1 MTGLW
6 LIRRVQDILFAL
18 LFLTRL
24 PVSWL
29 LSSRLFPDRS
39 EESSAL
45 CVWAFPLVGV
55 LIGSIGAFVCLFF
68 WWLGLPV
75 FMTAV
80 FCLLLLILL
89 TGGLHEDGLADF
101 ADGLAGH
108 DPAHRLAIMRDSR
121 IGSYGVLALVLALA
135 LRGGAIAEI
144 IDQNMPDQDLLDVVS
159 LFAAFITICVIS
171 RGAMLLPLI
180 LMKPARPDGL
190 GKFYAQASP
199 KNRFFLL
206 AAGLLITLA
215 ILILVFITDGKIYWL
230 DGAIFLAASVG
241 IGCLPAFVAHSRI
254 GGQTGDIL
262 GAVQQFTEIA
272 AWSLLILLTI

>member
-1 MTGLW
+1 MISSII
-6 LIRRVQDILFAL
+6 IRRVQDILFAL

-39 EESSAL
+39 DDSSAL
-45 CVWAFPLVGV
+45 CVWAFPLIGV
-55 LIGSIGAFVCLFF
+55 LIGSIGSFVCLFC

-80 FCLLLLILL
+80 FCLLLLTLL

-121 IGSYGVLALVLALA
+121 IGSYGVLALVLSLA

-144 IDQNMPDQDLLDVVS
+144 IDQNMPDEDLLDVVS

-206 AAGLLITLA
+206 ATGLLITLA
-215 ILILVFITDGKIYWL
+215 ILILTFITDGKMQWL

-272 AWSLLILLTI
+272 AWSLLLLLTI

>member
-1 MTGLW
+1 MTDFW
-6 LIRRVQDILFAL
+6 IIRRVQDILFAL

-39 EESSAL
+39 DESSAL

-68 WWLGLPV
+68 WGLGLPV
-75 FMTAV
+75 FLNAV
-80 FCLLLLILL
+80 FCLLFITLL

-121 IGSYGVLALVLALA
+121 IGSYGVLALILSLA

-171 RGAMLLPLI
+171 RAAMLLPLI

-215 ILILVFITDGKIYWL
+215 ILILVFITDGKMQGL
-230 DGAIFLAASVG
+230 DIVIFLAASAG
-241 IGCLPAFVAHSRI
+241 IGCLPAFIAHSRI

-272 AWSLLILLTI
+272 AWSLLILLSI

>member
-206 AAGLLITLA
+206 ATGLLITLA
-215 ILILVFITDGKIYWL
+215 ILILTFITDGKMQWL
-230 DGAIFLAASVG
+230 DGVIFLAASVG
-241 IGCLPAFVAHSRI
+241 IGCLPASIARSRI

-272 AWSLLILLTI
+272 AWSLLLLLTI

>member
-6 LIRRVQDILFAL
+6 LIRRVQDILLAL

-24 PVSWL
+24 PVSRL

-39 EESSAL
+39 ENSSAL

-80 FCLLLLILL
+80 FCLLFLTLL

>member
-1 MTGLW
+1 MISSII
-6 LIRRVQDILFAL
+6 IRRVQDILFAL

-39 EESSAL
+39 DDSSAL

-55 LIGSIGAFVCLFF
+55 LIGFIAAFVCLFF

-144 IDQNMPDQDLLDVVS
+144 INQNMPDQDLLDVVS

-206 AAGLLITLA
+206 ATGLLITLA
-215 ILILVFITDGKIYWL
+215 ILILTFIADGKIHWL
-230 DGAIFLAASVG
+230 DGVIFLVASIG
-241 IGCLPAFVAHSRI
+241 IGCLPAFVARSRI

>member
-1 MTGLW
+1 MIGLW

-39 EESSAL
+39 EDSAL
-45 CVWAFPLVGV
+45 CVWAFPLIGV
-55 LIGSIGAFVCLFF
+55 LIGSIGSFVCLFC

-80 FCLLLLILL
+80 FCLLLLTLL

-206 AAGLLITLA
+206 ATGLLITLA
-215 ILILVFITDGKIYWL
+215 ILILTFIADGKIHWL
-230 DGAIFLAASVG
+230 DGVIFLVASIG
-241 IGCLPAFVAHSRI
+241 IGCLPASIARSRI

>member
-1 MTGLW
+1 MTDLW
-6 LIRRVQDILFAL
+6 IIRRVQDILFAL

-24 PVSWL
+24 PVNWL

-39 EESSAL
+39 ENSSAL

-55 LIGSIGAFVCLFF
+55 LIGSIAAFVCLRL

-75 FMTAV
+75 FLNAA
-80 FCLLLLILL
+80 FCLLFITLL

-121 IGSYGVLALVLALA
+121 IGSYGVLALIFSLA
-135 LRGGAIAEI
+135 LRVGAIAEI
-144 IDQNMPDQDLLDVVS
+144 IDQNMPDEDLLDVVS

-215 ILILVFITDGKIYWL
+215 ILILTFLIDGKIHWL
-230 DGAIFLAASVG
+230 DGMIFLAASVG
-241 IGCLPAFVAHSRI
+241 IGCLPAVVAHSRI

-272 AWSLLILLTI
+272 AWSLLILLII

>member
-1 MTGLW
+1 MTDLW

-29 LSSRLFPDRS
+29 LSPRLFPDRS
-39 EESSAL
+39 ENSSAL

-55 LIGSIGAFVCLFF
+55 LIGSIAAFVCLRL

-75 FMTAV
+75 FLNAA
-80 FCLLLLILL
+80 FCLLFITLL

-121 IGSYGVLALVLALA
+121 IGSYGVLALIFSLA

-144 IDQNMPDQDLLDVVS
+144 IDQNMPDEDLLDVVS

-215 ILILVFITDGKIYWL
+215 ILILTFLVDGKIHWL
-230 DGAIFLAASVG
+230 DGVIFLAASVG
-241 IGCLPAFVAHSRI
+241 IGCLPAVVAHSRI

-272 AWSLLILLTI
+272 AWSLLILLSI

>member
-6 LIRRVQDILFAL
+6 LIRRVQDILLAL

-39 EESSAL
+39 EDSSAL

-75 FMTAV
+75 FLNAV
-80 FCLLLLILL
+80 FCLLFITLL

-121 IGSYGVLALVLALA
+121 IGSYGVLALILSLA
-135 LRGGAIAEI
+135 LRGGAIAQI
-144 IDQNMPDQDLLDVVS
+144 INQNILDEGLLDVVS
-159 LFAAFITICVIS
+159 IFAAFITICVIS
-171 RGAMLLPLI
+171 RGTMLLPLI
-180 LMKPARPDGL
+180 LMKPARSDGL

-199 KNRFFLL
+199 KNSFFLL

-215 ILILVFITDGKIYWL
+215 VLILTFIVDGKMQGL
-230 DGAIFLAASVG
+230 DITLFLVASIG
-241 IGCLPAFVAHSRI
+241 IGCLPALLAHSRI

-272 AWSLLILLTI
+272 AWSLLLLLTI

>member
-1 MTGLW
+1 MISSII
-6 LIRRVQDILFAL
+6 IRRVQDILFAL

-29 LSSRLFPDRS
+29 LSSRLFPVRS

-80 FCLLLLILL
+80 FCLLFITLL

-144 IDQNMPDQDLLDVVS
+144 IDQNMPDEDLLDVVS

-206 AAGLLITLA
+206 ATGLLITLA
-215 ILILVFITDGKIYWL
+215 ILILTFITDGKMQWL
-230 DGAIFLAASVG
+230 DGVIFLVASIG
-241 IGCLPAFVAHSRI
+241 IGCLPASIARSRI

>member
-1 MTGLW
+1 M
-6 LIRRVQDILFAL
+6 INSIIVRRVQDILFAL

-39 EESSAL
+39 DDSSAL
-45 CVWAFPLVGV
+45 CVWAFPLVGA
-55 LIGSIGAFVCLFF
+55 LIGSIGAFACLFF

-80 FCLLLLILL
+80 FCLLLLTLL

-121 IGSYGVLALVLALA
+121 IGSYGVLALILSLA

-215 ILILVFITDGKIYWL
+215 VLILTFIVDGKMQGL
-230 DGAIFLAASVG
+230 DITLFLVASIG
-241 IGCLPAFVAHSRI
+241 IGCLPALLAHSRI

-262 GAVQQFTEIA
+262 GAVQQFTEIT

>member
-1 MTGLW
+1 MIGLW
-6 LIRRVQDILFAL
+6 FIRRVQDILLSL

-55 LIGSIGAFVCLFF
+55 VIGALGACVCLLL
-68 WWLGLPV
+68 WWLWMPV
-75 FMTAV
+75 FMSA
-80 FCLLLLILL
+80 FLCLLLLILL

-101 ADGLAGH
+101 ADGLAGR
-108 DPAHRLAIMRDSR
+108 DPAHCLAIMRDSR
-121 IGSYGVLALVLALA
+121 IGSYGVLALILSLA

-144 IDQNMPDQDLLDVVS
+144 ISQNRFSENAPAVLS
-159 LFAAFITICVIS
+159 IFSTFIAVAVIS
-171 RGAMLLPLI
+171 RGTMLLPLI

-199 KNRFFLL
+199 ENRFLLL
-206 AAGLLITLA
+206 AAGLGVTFC
-215 ILILVFITDGKIYWL
+215 ILILTFIMDGKIQGL
-230 DGAIFLAASVG
+230 DIVIFLAASVG

-272 AWSLLILLTI
+272 AWSLLILLII